1 MNLEYLSEDKDMR
14 VQQLSLIIH
23 NCKVYGLKVSKE
35 LIDEYNK
42 LNKRV

>member
-23 NCKVYGLKVSKE
+23 NCKVYGLNVSKE

-42 LNKRV
+42 LNK